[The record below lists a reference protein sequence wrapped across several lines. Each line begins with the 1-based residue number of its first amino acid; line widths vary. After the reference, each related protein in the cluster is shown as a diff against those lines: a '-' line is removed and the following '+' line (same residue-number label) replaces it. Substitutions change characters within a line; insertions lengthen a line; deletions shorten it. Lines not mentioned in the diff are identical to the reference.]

1 MSQVVADRRILKA
14 FYTQYVSVLLIL
26 LVFCVTAPHVTR
38 SMPVPMKFSS
48 TIPVHAAFGS
58 MRMKNPF
65 SVEGGT
71 VIQHTGELDAIAEV
85 AINHDVRV
93 ELHVPVFSESTLGSS
108 KAFREG
114 IQRAE
119 AIRDYLVKRRVTRSA
134 VSVIVEDGASA
145 EDSLTVV
152 FRSEGG
158 HDEYS

>member
-26 LVFCVTAPHVTR
+26 LVFCVTAPYVTR
-38 SMPVPMKFSS
+38 SMPVPVNPPS

-58 MRMKNPF
+58 MKMKNPF
-65 SVEGGT
+65 SAEDNA

-93 ELHVPVFSESTLGSS
+93 ELHVPVYSEGTLGRP

-119 AIRDYLVKRRVTRSA
+119 ALQDYLVKHRVIRSA
-134 VSVIVEDGASA
+134 VSVIVEDGASR
-145 EDSLTVV
+145 EDSLTAV